1 MKPISK
7 SQFMDFLRHPRLFWD
22 SRHDPL
28 SLPKEDPMEKAL
40 ASQSEGVEIMSR
52 QLHPGGV
59 MLDPVGGDHQKAH
72 AVSMD
77 FVANGSSAIFQPTFL
92 AEDLMARV
100 DILYRNPDNS
110 YTLREVKSS
119 STTAGDKHVVDAS
132 FQYNVAT
139 KAGVNVSKVELLL
152 LNREYVREGA
162 IDPGRL
168 FVSIDVTDKV
178 ISLQPEIES
187 RIQEA
192 RLIDKQKTP
201 PEVGLEDLRIAN
213 LTDDEVLHYRPDLRQ
228 ENSVL
233 LMPKTGVGRKKNI
246 ELASKL
252 QKSHNG
258 DISAAGID
266 NEALDQVA
274 QDNGRKKS
282 TDHPENTNKLKA
294 AFRIATATGAIIC
307 DSTAIYETIKKIEFP
322 AVFIDFETYL
332 SALPP
337 HDGCK
342 PNDQI
347 AFLVSMIRVESPDEN
362 PVVTSVIASP
372 DAGDPRGQIAKAV
385 LDGTK
390 GAKSLVAYNAS
401 FEKTI
406 MKNLAKL
413 RELSEEDKASMLG
426 LVDKFTDI
434 ADPFRQGHFYH
445 PKQFGG
451 TGLKRIVGAIL
462 EKKPY
467 EGLKITNGATAA
479 AVYLQATVSDD
490 ARTRKKAEKQLKKY
504 CDVDA
509 QCMIDV
515 AAALEQCAGVA
526 TSEQRFRKHAKIKVR
541 PFAKESFIDAD
552 PRTIVHI
559 KDTSVIENM
568 TIDGKDMKKC
578 GAVALSRGT
587 SNAQKQPIS
596 GGEVDPKVV
605 GV

>member
-7 SQFMDFLRHPRLFWD
+7 SQFMEFLRHPRLFWD

-28 SLPKEDPMEKAL
+28 SLPKDDPMEKAL
-40 ASQSEGVEIMSR
+40 ASQSEGVEVMSR
-52 QLHPGGV
+52 QLHPRGI
-59 MLDPVGGDHQKAH
+59 MLDPVGGDHSKAH
-72 AVSMD
+72 NISMD
-77 FVANGSSAIFQPTFL
+77 FVRDGVVALFQPTFKS
-92 AEDLMARV
+92 DNLMARV
-100 DILYRNPDNS
+100 DILYRNEDGS

-119 STTAGDKHVVDAS
+119 STTSGDKHVVDAS
-132 FQYNVAT
+132 FQYNVVT

-152 LNREYVREGA
+152 LNREYVRDGA
-162 IDPGRL
+162 IDPEQL
-168 FVSIDVTDKV
+168 FVSVDVTDKV
-178 ISLQPEIES
+178 IALQPDIES
-187 RIQEA
+187 HLKEA
-192 RLIDKQKTP
+192 REVDRGTTA
-201 PEVGLEDLRIAN
+201 PEVGLGDLRIAN
-213 LTDDEVLHYRPDLRQ
+213 LSDDEVLHYRPDLRQ

-246 ELASKL
+246 LLASKL
-252 QKSHNG
+252 QAAHNG
-258 DISAAGID
+258 DISAGGID
-266 NEALDQVA
+266 DDTLDEIA
-274 QDNGRKKS
+274 RENGRRKNG
-282 TDHPENTNKLKA
+282 DHPENTNKLKA
-294 AFRIATATGAIIC
+294 AFRIATSTGAIIC
-307 DSTAIYETIKKIEFP
+307 DSTCIDSTIKKIEFP

-337 HDGCK
+337 HDGCR

-347 AFLVSMIRVESPDEN
+347 PFLVSMIRINSEKDE
-362 PVVTSVIASP
+362 PVITTVIASP
-372 DAGDPRGQIAKAV
+372 DAGDPRGQIARAV

-406 MKNLAKL
+406 MKNFAKL
-413 RELSEEDKASMLG
+413 REIGPREGEDMLK
-426 LVDKFTDI
+426 LVECFTDI

-467 EGLKITNGATAA
+467 EGLKIANGATAA

-515 AAALEQCAGVA
+515 AAALEQCAGIPVG
-526 TSEQRFRKHAKIKVR
+526 EQRFRKHAKIRVK

-559 KDTSVIENM
+559 KDASIIENM
-568 TIDGKDMKKC
+568 AIDGKDMKKC
-578 GAVALSRGT
+578 GAVALSRG
-587 SNAQKQPIS
+587 
-596 GGEVDPKVV
+596 
-605 GV
+605 GVKTIASQDVPQSSVSL

>member
-1 MKPISK
+1 
-7 SQFMDFLRHPRLFWD
+7 
-22 SRHDPL
+22 
-28 SLPKEDPMEKAL
+28 
-40 ASQSEGVEIMSR
+40 
-52 QLHPGGV
+52 
-59 MLDPVGGDHQKAH
+59 MLDPVGGDHKKAH
-72 AVSMD
+72 AISMD
-77 FVANGSSAIFQPTFL
+77 FVNDGARALFQPTFIS
-92 AEDLMARV
+92 EDLLARV
-100 DILYRNPDNS
+100 DILYKNPDGS

-119 STTAGDKHVVDAS
+119 STTGGDKHIMDAS
-132 FQYNVAT
+132 FQYNVVS

-152 LNREYVREGA
+152 LNREYIREGA
-162 IDPGRL
+162 IDPNQL
-168 FVSIDVTDKV
+168 FVNVDVTDKV
-178 ISLQPEIES
+178 INLQPAIES
-187 RIQEA
+187 HLKEA
-192 RLIDKQKTP
+192 REVDKSSRA
-201 PEVGLEDLRIAN
+201 PEVGLDDIRIAN
-213 LTDDEVLHYRPDLRQ
+213 LSDDEVLHYRPDLRQ

-246 ELASKL
+246 ALASKL
-252 QKSHNG
+252 QSSHNG

-274 QDNGRKKS
+274 QERGRQKS
-282 TDHPENTNKLKA
+282 GDHPENTNKLKA

-307 DSTAIYETIKKIEFP
+307 DSTCIYDTIKKIEFP

-337 HDGCK
+337 HDGCR

-347 AFLVSMIRVESPDEN
+347 PFLVSMIRVEASDKDPI
-362 PVVTSVIASP
+362 VTTVIASP
-372 DAGDPRGQIAKAV
+372 EGGDPRGQIAKAV
-385 LDGTK
+385 LDGSK

-406 MKNLAKL
+406 MKNLAKIQDL
-413 RELSEEDKASMLG
+413 DQSGREEMLK
-426 LVDKFTDI
+426 LVGIFTDI

-445 PKQFGG
+445 PKQYGG

-467 EGLKITNGATAA
+467 EGLKIANGATAA
-479 AVYLQATVSDD
+479 AVYLKATVTDD

-515 AAALEQCAGVA
+515 AAALEQCAGVPA
-526 TSEQRFRKHAKIKVR
+526 GEQRFRKHAKIKVK

-559 KDTSVIENM
+559 KDTSIIENM

-578 GAVALSRGT
+578 GAVALSRGSSQAKT
-587 SNAQKQPIS
+587 AADSPAKQS
-596 GGEVDPKVV
+596 TTL